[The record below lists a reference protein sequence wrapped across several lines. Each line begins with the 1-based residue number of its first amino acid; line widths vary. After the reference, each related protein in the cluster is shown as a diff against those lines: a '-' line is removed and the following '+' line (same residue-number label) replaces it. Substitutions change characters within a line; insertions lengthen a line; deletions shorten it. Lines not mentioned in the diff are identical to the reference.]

1 MNQHLFHFGV
11 YDFLWKDDMY
21 GNFFD
26 FIRHDPGINHRPFLP
41 NCLEH
46 LQSMPLCMCFTGV
59 YIINKEVERMLKIER
74 KVLDIPVILPVG
86 PICLHTNPIKDS
98 LHGFAMAWKN
108 QYASVLH
115 EEAKVRVPI

>member
-1 MNQHLFHFGV
+1 
-11 YDFLWKDDMY
+11 
-21 GNFFD
+21 
-26 FIRHDPGINHRPFLP
+26 
-41 NCLEH
+41 
-46 LQSMPLCMCFTGV
+46 
-59 YIINKEVERMLKIER
+59 MLKIER

-115 EEAKVRVPI
+115 EEAKVQPPCPILLFHQIRQRFKSLDFVYEL